1 MANTIQKKMRTIT
14 ITTNHGDTFEIADTE
29 ECMSAS
35 MALAAFNQ
43 GGTLYFQVA
52 GEGEGEY
59 FDYYVPASS
68 VDSIRVETSSVEVE
82 VPDPVC
88 MAN

>member
-1 MANTIQKKMRTIT
+1 MANTINKIMRTIT
-14 ITTNHGDTFEIADTE
+14 ITTNHGDTFAVADTE
-29 ECMSAS
+29 ECMAAS
-35 MALAAFNQ
+35 MALAEFK
-43 GGTLYFQVA
+43 GGGVLCFQVA

-68 VDSIRVETSSVEVE
+68 VDSIKVETSTTEVE
-82 VPDPVC
+82 AKDPVC